1 MRNSPRTRHIGVVT
15 KAAPKTDMNSPATE
29 LALRVMNAHSDEI
42 SRMVT
47 ERVKTSKSDYETFT
61 GLENDLG
68 NFMAS
73 VFADAWHSLRNNPA
87 TAGTEF
93 VIPPFVGADLK
104 ALVREAIDRYG
115 KGALNDATT
124 NLYFDMGGLT
134 FRLEVPD
141 MGDIT
146 SSIEEYDRVN
156 GTEFSDMV
164 DTDAWYAAGRRPPSN
179 AITIYRFDEAYDKIH
194 AASRVNRNRKRPA
207 KGTLATRKSKGARR

>member
-1 MRNSPRTRHIGVVT
+1 MRNSPKVKHIGVVT
-15 KAAPKTDMNSPATE
+15 KAAPKTDMSSPATE
-29 LALRVMNAHSDEI
+29 LALKVMDAHSDEI
-42 SRMVT
+42 SSMVA

-68 NFMAS
+68 NFMAN

-115 KGALNDATT
+115 KGTLNDATV

-134 FRLEVPD
+134 FCLVAPG
-141 MGDIT
+141 MGDIA
-146 SSIEEYDRVN
+146 SSVEEYDRVN

-164 DTDAWYAAGRRPPSN
+164 DADAWYTAGRRPLSN

-194 AASRVNRNRKRPA
+194 AASRVNRNRRRPA
-207 KGTLATRKSKGARR
+207 RESNATRKTKGARR